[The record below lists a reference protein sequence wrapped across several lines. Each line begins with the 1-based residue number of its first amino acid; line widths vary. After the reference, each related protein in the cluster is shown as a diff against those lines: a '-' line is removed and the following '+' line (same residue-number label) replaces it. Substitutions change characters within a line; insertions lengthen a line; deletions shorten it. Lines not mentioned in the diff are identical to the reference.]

1 MRKNIFLVIL
11 QQMDQQI
18 LQHVKE
24 KMLRAIGVLKDDLGT
39 IRTGRASPALV
50 ENVSI
55 TAYEGTQHLKVKEM
69 ATITT
74 DGPRMIVISPFD
86 QAVIKDIEKSINA
99 ANLGFNAYIDGAV
112 VRINIPSLTTER
124 REEYIKLAQAKL
136 EGGRI
141 MIRQVR
147 HEVMVDLKRKFE
159 AKEISEDDKKRIER
173 EIQTI
178 TDEMMAEIEVF
189 REKKEAELREI

>member
-1 MRKNIFLVIL
+1 
-11 QQMDQQI
+11 
-18 LQHVKE
+18 
-24 KMLRAIGVLKDDLGT
+24 MLKAIGILRDDLGT

-74 DGPRMIVISPFD
+74 DGPRMIIISPFD
-86 QAVIKDIEKSINA
+86 PSIIKDIDKGINA
-99 ANLGFNAYIDGAV
+99 ANLGFGSYIDGMF
-112 VRINIPSLTTER
+112 VRINIPSLTAER
-124 REEYIKLAQAKL
+124 REEYIKLAHAKL

-147 HEVMVDLKRKFE
+147 HEMMADLKRKFE
-159 AKEISEDDKKRIER
+159 AKEISEDDKKRIEK

-178 TDEMMAEIEVF
+178 TDEMMAEIEVL
-189 REKKEAELREI
+189 REKKETELREI